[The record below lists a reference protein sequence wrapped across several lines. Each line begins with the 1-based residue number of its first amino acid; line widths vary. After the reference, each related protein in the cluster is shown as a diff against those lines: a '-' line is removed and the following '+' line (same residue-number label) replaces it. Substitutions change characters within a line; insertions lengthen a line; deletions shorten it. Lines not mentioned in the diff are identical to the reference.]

1 MSLCEVPVHAL
12 APDRLE
18 EVLGRQR
25 LSTFLETAAQV
36 RDNLDGAIIWN
47 INSTAGGGGV
57 AEMLRALLPWARGA
71 DINTRWLV
79 VSGLP
84 DFFAVTKRVHN
95 HIYGFRGDG
104 GPLGPSERS
113 VYERTLAENAH
124 EIRALIRPGDVVIL
138 HDPQTAG
145 LAQTMRTAGATVI
158 WRCHIGRDTPNSL
171 SEEGWAFLR
180 PYIAAAHRVVLTRAS
195 FAPPWLPPEQITVI
209 PPSIDPFSPKNQPM
223 TPRMVRHILM
233 HTGLLQGTVGPAPL
247 PVFLRPDGSPGR
259 IDRHADTLQ
268 SGPMAPIEAPLV
280 VQISRWDHTKDMGGV
295 MRAFAEEVAA
305 HTPAHLLLAGPSVTG
320 V

>member
-1 MSLCEVPVHAL
+1 MAKYSEVPVPAL

-18 EVLGRQR
+18 EVLGRER
-25 LSTFLETAAQV
+25 LSTFLHAAAQV
-36 RDNLDGAIIWN
+36 LDNLDGAIIWN
-47 INSTAGGGGV
+47 INSTSSGGGV

-79 VSGLP
+79 VSGSP
-84 DFFAVTKRVHN
+84 DFFAITKRVHN

-104 GPLGPSERS
+104 GPLGPSEQA

-145 LAQTMRTAGATVI
+145 LTQAMRTAGATVI

-195 FAPPWLPPEQITVI
+195 FAPPWMSPEQITVI

-223 TPRMVRHILM
+223 TPGMVRHILV
-233 HTGLLQGTVGPAPL
+233 HTGLLQGADGPAPL

-280 VQISRWDHTKDMGGV
+280 VQISRWDHT
-295 MRAFAEEVAA
+295 
-305 HTPAHLLLAGPSVTG
+305 
-320 V
+320 